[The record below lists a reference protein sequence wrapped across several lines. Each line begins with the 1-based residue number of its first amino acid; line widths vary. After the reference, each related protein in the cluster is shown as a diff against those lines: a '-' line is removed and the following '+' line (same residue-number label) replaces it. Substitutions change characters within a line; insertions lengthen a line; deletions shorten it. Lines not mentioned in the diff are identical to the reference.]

1 MLVLLTLRH
10 LFGVRYCPNCP
21 NCAQSERPCMDAF
34 GSNATAKGGIFG
46 RIDSVYGAIECQK
59 SGTLHVHIQ
68 AFVQCYH
75 QFTPLVDLLKLG
87 NQRLVE
93 MLRRYSSY
101 SAHVRRM
108 VYCNPHQWQEELE
121 EVEAEW
127 PEYKNCSLMVSR
139 PAYQAAEAASCTAEE
154 WKAIY
159 LSKDVEELQKRKQ
172 HHVHLPTGPG
182 GERRPLNHCRDAKD
196 PSKCKGGFPREG
208 WLTDELLLI
217 CPHLAEDMD
226 MPRSGKRSMIGIP
239 WGPCNEPNINGN
251 HPAML
256 AGLRC
261 NGDVQ
266 LPYRFPI
273 TAATHSSRTCTGA
286 CDQKMPIYQ
295 LVRDAQITQQ
305 AQAGYATDYMNKRLV
320 IAIHEI

>member
-1 MLVLLTLRH
+1 
-10 LFGVRYCPNCP
+10 
-21 NCAQSERPCMDAF
+21 MDAF

-127 PEYKNCSLMVSR
+127 PEYKTCSLMVSR

-159 LSKDVEELQKRKQ
+159 LSKDVEELQRGNNTTYICPLDQ
-172 HHVHLPTGPG
+172 LVNGGPSTIAGMLRTLP
-182 GERRPLNHCRDAKD
+182 NAKVA
-196 PSKCKGGFPREG
+196 SRGKGGL
-208 WLTDELLLI
+208 LTS
-217 CPHLAEDMD
+217 C
-226 MPRSGKRSMIGIP
+226 S
-239 WGPCNEPNINGN
+239 
-251 HPAML
+251 
-256 AGLRC
+256 
-261 NGDVQ
+261 
-266 LPYRFPI
+266 
-273 TAATHSSRTCTGA
+273 
-286 CDQKMPIYQ
+286 
-295 LVRDAQITQQ
+295 
-305 AQAGYATDYMNKRLV
+305 
-320 IAIHEI
+320 